1 MNTLTHAYF
10 GLLSTARLQDTDVIW
25 EVPQSLNGQA
35 VETWLWAD
43 PATSLDAALLDDFAS
58 TLDMLPQLDQK
69 ARAALLQHLQ
79 AESDFIHMLTDAAR
93 QDSAAKLPT
102 VQDLL
107 QKAHAA
113 GQEHVQVADFVAALQ
128 LSNISLWCSHDDEPV
143 VLDYRLDP
151 EGNDQILAVKCD
163 AQGNITEIAWES

>member
-10 GLLSTARLQDTDVIW
+10 GLLSTVKLQDTDVIW
-25 EVPQSLNGQA
+25 EVPQSLNGQS

-69 ARAALLQHLQ
+69 ARAALIQHLQ

-93 QDSAAKLPT
+93 QDSTAQLPT

-113 GQEHVQVADFVAALQ
+113 GQEHIQAADLVAALQ